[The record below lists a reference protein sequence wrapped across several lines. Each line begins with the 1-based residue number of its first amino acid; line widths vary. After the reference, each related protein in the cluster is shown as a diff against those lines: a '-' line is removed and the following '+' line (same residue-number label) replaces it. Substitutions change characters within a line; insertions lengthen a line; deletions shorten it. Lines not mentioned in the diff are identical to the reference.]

1 MSNFKSLPA
10 DAGEDES
17 KGRRRIL
24 PKVLH
29 DLEGVGVPDLVGKV
43 GHVVLVIAVVV
54 DVALLFDGKVGVRRD
69 DLEGGAAVAEDVL
82 LGGDGAVVLGR
93 VGAEE
98 LEQENALCVS
108 MNRIGICST
117 ETRFEDWL
125 DSNQAKLQ
133 FEYFL

>member
-10 DAGEDES
+10 DAGEDEAEGG
-17 KGRRRIL
+17 GRVL
-24 PKVLH
+24 SQVLH
-29 DLEGVGVPDLVGKV
+29 DLEGVGVPDLFGKV
-43 GHVVLVIAVVV
+43 GHVLVAVVV
-54 DVALLFDGKVGVRRD
+54 DGAALFDGEVGVRGD

-98 LEQENALCVS
+98 LEQENAICVS

-117 ETRFEDWL
+117 DIRF
-125 DSNQAKLQ
+125 
-133 FEYFL
+133 